1 MATPQAQGPLGIIGL
16 GLLGSALAE
25 RAIAGGFGVVGFD
38 VVDERLANLQR
49 LGGEAA
55 ASARDVADRCRR
67 LLFVLPHDGVSRAV
81 LESLADVLT
90 PGHIVLDATTGD
102 ADATAVLGQ
111 QLAERGVAY
120 LDTTVSG
127 SSEQA
132 RRGEALLMVGGSS
145 EAFDGCR
152 DLFDVLARQTLH
164 VGPCGSGAKMKLV
177 TNLVLGLNRAALA
190 EGFVL
195 AEILGLDPAQ
205 TLAVLQ
211 ASAAYSKA
219 MDAKGAKMLAG
230 DFAPQ
235 AKLSQHL
242 KDVRLMLSAAARA
255 GRNLPLSDVHRE
267 LLELAESLGLGDVD
281 NSAIVRAVNAAS
293 RRCDA

>member
-1 MATPQAQGPLGIIGL
+1 MKTPQADGPLGVIGL

-25 RAIAGGFGVVGFD
+25 RALGGGLAVVGYD
-38 VVDERLANLQR
+38 LVDERRTNLAR

-55 ASARDVADRCRR
+55 PSFPDVAARCRR
-67 LLFVLPHDGVSRAV
+67 LLLVLPHDGVSRVV

-90 PGHIVLDATTGD
+90 SDHVVLDATTGD
-102 ADATAVLGQ
+102 ADATAELGRM
-111 QLAERGVAY
+111 LAERGVAY

-132 RRGEALLMVGGSS
+132 RRGEALLMVGGSP
-145 EAFDGCR
+145 EAFERCR
-152 DLFDVLARQTLH
+152 DLFDVLSKQTLH
-164 VGPCGSGAKMKLV
+164 VGPCGNGAKMKLV

-195 AEILGLDPAQ
+195 AEILGLDPSQ

-219 MDAKGAKMLAG
+219 MDAKGEKMITG

-242 KDVRLMLSAAARA
+242 KDVRLMLAAAART
-255 GRNLPLSDVHRE
+255 GRNLPLSDAHRK
-267 LLELAESLGLGDVD
+267 LLELAESLGLGEAD
-281 NSAIVRAVNAAS
+281 NSAIVRAFDAAS
-293 RRCDA
+293 RRSDA